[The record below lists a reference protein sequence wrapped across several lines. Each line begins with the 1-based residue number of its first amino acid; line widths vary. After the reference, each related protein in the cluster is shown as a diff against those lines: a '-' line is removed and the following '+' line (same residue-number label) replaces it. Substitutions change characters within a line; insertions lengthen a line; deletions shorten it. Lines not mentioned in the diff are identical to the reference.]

1 MHKITII
8 HHIERNIS
16 LSVVPSDDLYRMV
29 RAGFIAKGTTLNA
42 WCIANG
48 VNRQTAE
55 KSLKG
60 QRESKRSRELRDLLV
75 SAALN
80 IKSAA

>member
-1 MHKITII
+1 
-8 HHIERNIS
+8 
-16 LSVVPSDDLYRMV
+16 MV

>member
-1 MHKITII
+1 
-8 HHIERNIS
+8 
-16 LSVVPSDDLYRMV
+16 MV

-48 VNRQTAE
+48 VKRQTAE

-60 QRESKRSRELRDLLV
+60 NRESKQARELRDLLV
-75 SAALN
+75 SAALRRS
-80 IKSAA
+80 KDAA